1 MGKIEVYQVRY
12 IHSEQA
18 DPHVQRRKD
27 MLRKYPEALRA
38 LMGNHPKTA
47 LWVVGAVTI
56 QFAMAALVHDQA
68 GWVIALAAFG
78 IGAVVNHAL
87 YVFIHEAAHNLIFR
101 SSNANRWIGMVC
113 DFALVAPGAMAF
125 RKFHL
130 IHHFKMGQLEHD
142 ADLTSDLEGKLVG
155 KSAWRKAIWVFLLGV
170 SQAMRPM
177 RIGGEFWDRWMLA
190 NLALQAVVVTALVL
204 TLGWGAIA
212 YLLASSVFGLGI
224 HPLGGR
230 WIAEHY
236 VTTPGYETYSY
247 YGPANIVAFNVGFH
261 NEHHDIMTIPW
272 VNLPKMRKIAPEFY
286 DTLPSYRSYTRL
298 LVRFITDPTLT
309 LFSRV
314 TRSSSRSVEEA
325 AS

>member
-1 MGKIEVYQVRY
+1 MRQIEVYHVRY
-12 IHSEQA
+12 IYSEQA

-27 MLRKYPEALRA
+27 LLKKYPDALRA
-38 LMGNHPKTA
+38 LMGNHPRTA
-47 LWVVGAVTI
+47 LWAIGAVVS
-56 QFAMAALVHDQA
+56 QFAVAYLVHDQA
-68 GWVIALAAFG
+68 WWVIMLAAFG
-78 IGAVVNHAL
+78 IGAILNHAL
-87 YVFIHEAAHNLIFR
+87 YVFIHEAAHNLIFK

-130 IHHFKMGQLEHD
+130 VHHFKMGQLEHD
-142 ADLTSDLEGKLVG
+142 ADLTSHLEGKLVG
-155 KSAWRKAIWVFLLGV
+155 TSPLRKTIWVFLLGI
-170 SQAMRPM
+170 SQAFRPM
-177 RIGGEFWDRWMLA
+177 RIGGQFWDRWMLVNVA
-190 NLALQAVVVTALVL
+190 MQIAVVSTLVL
-204 TLGWGAIA
+204 TMGWSAIV

-224 HPLGGR
+224 HPLGAR

-236 VTTPGYETYSY
+236 VTTPGHETYSY

-261 NEHHDIMTIPW
+261 NEHHDVMTIPW

-298 LVRFITDPTLT
+298 MIRFITDPSLT

-314 TRSSSRSVEEA
+314 TRASRVAEENLSA
-325 AS
+325 